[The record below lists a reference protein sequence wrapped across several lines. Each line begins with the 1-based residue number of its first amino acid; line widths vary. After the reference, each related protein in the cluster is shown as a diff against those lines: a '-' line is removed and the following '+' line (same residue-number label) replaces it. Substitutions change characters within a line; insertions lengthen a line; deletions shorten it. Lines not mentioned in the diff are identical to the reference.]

1 MTSSII
7 DELTEAFLKEMQGN
21 RLDEKAKEEARQTI
35 RNIVWATSYAILGDM
50 NLILDILDE
59 GRPSIKSVEYS
70 NAVRIFLNRFSKD
83 RGIENYKPSDK
94 TETPKGYSIH

>member
-83 RGIENYKPSDK
+83 RGIENYTPSNN
-94 TETPKGYSIH
+94 ETPKGHSVH